1 MSPTLRAAGC
11 PLALGT
17 EAVSAS
23 MQVSCAKH
31 QMGPSG
37 APAVPPRL
45 LSHPQPLWS
54 LASMEASLT
63 PLYPQ
68 GLVYDPNSPLHPDL
82 ASASVWAQPQRIR
95 SLATSTSKVSGLLTL
110 PAPLPASL
118 PLSPAKAVLMQLPSY
133 WAGRSIA
140 PLSLGRQPG
149 RKQGPVVFFSLI
161 FSCIAFEAPVG
172 APGQCSAAPSTQRLG
187 RTASWGPVPA
197 SAGLVSVCSAKVC
210 TVSHAQQAL

>member
-1 MSPTLRAAGC
+1 MSPTLRAAGR

-17 EAVSAS
+17 EAMSGS

-37 APAVPPRL
+37 APAVPPPRL

-68 GLVYDPNSPLHPDL
+68 GLVHDPNSPLHPDL
-82 ASASVWAQPQRIR
+82 ASASVWAQPQRIS
-95 SLATSTSKVSGLLTL
+95 SLATSTSKGSGLLML

-118 PLSPAKAVLMQLPSY
+118 PLSPPRLFSCSCQATGQEGAQLPSPSEGDLEGNE
-133 WAGRSIA
+133 AQSC
-140 PLSLGRQPG
+140 
-149 RKQGPVVFFSLI
+149 FSL
-161 FSCIAFEAPVG
+161 
-172 APGQCSAAPSTQRLG
+172 
-187 RTASWGPVPA
+187 
-197 SAGLVSVCSAKVC
+197 
-210 TVSHAQQAL
+210 